1 MWQQGNDAAPLSK
14 TIASTATIKL
24 AHPPMLDLFYTPL
37 EERFERITRI
47 ARQALRV
54 PVAAITLLNAE
65 KQWFKSASGWAIA
78 ELPADLSL
86 CRLTLEQ
93 NGLQVISDAKS
104 DPRTA
109 EHPLVVSKPKFR
121 FYAGHPLTDG
131 TGLVAGTFCVFDV
144 KPRHLSDADRGCLL
158 DLAALAQREVANEH
172 LRSAHAS
179 LTAKLSLARREA
191 MIDPLTKL
199 WNRRGAMLLAEAACQ
214 RADRTNAPLGLAVFD
229 VNDFKH
235 INDTYGHQTGD
246 EVLRRI
252 GERLVAGVRSDD
264 IVCRLGG
271 DEFLVLIADGDPANT
286 DAAMKRIR
294 EALESTPIVT
304 RDGPLSVSASVGTT
318 VRRLHEEITVEALI
332 ERADR
337 QLIASKANRR
347 RQPAAARR

>member
-1 MWQQGNDAAPLSK
+1 
-14 TIASTATIKL
+14 TIKL

-54 PVAAITLLNAE
+54 PVAAITLLNAD

-93 NGLQVISDAKS
+93 NGLQVISDARS

-109 EHPLVVSKPKFR
+109 THPLVVSKPKFR

-131 TGLVAGTFCVFDV
+131 TGLIAGTFCVFDV
-144 KPRHLSDADRGCLL
+144 KPRHLSDADRRCLL
-158 DLAALAQREVANEH
+158 DLAALAQREVADEH
-172 LRSAHAS
+172 LRNAHAS
-179 LTAKLSLARREA
+179 LTAKLGLARREA

-199 WNRRGAMLLAEAACQ
+199 WNRRGATVLAEAACR
-214 RADRTNAPLGLAVFD
+214 RADRTNAPLGLAVVD
-229 VNDFKH
+229 LDEFKH
-235 INDTYGHQTGD
+235 INDTDGHQTGD
-246 EVLRRI
+246 EVLRRFE
-252 GERLVAGVRSDD
+252 ERLIAGVRADD

-271 DEFLVLIADGDPANT
+271 DEFLVLIADGDAT
-286 DAAMKRIR
+286 TLDAAVKRIR
-294 EALESTPIVT
+294 DAVVGAPIVT
-304 RDGPLSVSASVGTT
+304 RDGPLAVSASVGTT
-318 VRRLHEEITVEALI
+318 VRRPREETDVEALI

-337 QLIASKANRR
+337 QLIASKADRR
-347 RQPAAARR
+347 RRPAAGRR